1 MVVVLSLLACDSML
15 RITGTSP
22 CVIVSPFASFVR
34 GLCESSLEREVWCW
48 GADEG
53 RETTGKVLSLAVLS
67 CEVSRSPVVASVVE
81 RSREVTSQT
90 ADVVAAGIDTD
101 GRTLSP
107 SDMALRLELVT
118 VAG

>member
-1 MVVVLSLLACDSML
+1 MAVLSLLACDSMF

-22 CVIVSPFASFVR
+22 CVIVSPFVSFVP
-34 GLCESSLEREVWCW
+34 GLCELSSEKEVWCW

-53 RETTGKVLSLAVLS
+53 RETTGNELSLAALS
-67 CEVSRSPVVASVVE
+67 WEVSRSPVVARVVG

-90 ADVVAAGIDTD
+90 ADVVVAGIDTD

-107 SDMALRLELVT
+107 SEIAFRLVLVA
-118 VAG
+118 VDG